1 MKVLFAAS
9 EAVPFVKT
17 GGLADVI
24 GSLPKELA
32 KQGIDV
38 RVILPKYEDIPAR
51 FTERMETVTSFTLRM
66 GWRNLYCGIQKLEH
80 EGITFYFIDNEYY
93 FRRKGC
99 YGYGDDAE
107 RFAFY
112 CRAVLD
118 ALPHIEYMPDLLHCH
133 DWQAGMIPV
142 LYRAHF
148 SHQPLYS
155 HLKTI
160 VTIHNLKYQGVF
172 GKEQF
177 QDYFALGEEH
187 LHGYALEMHGGASF
201 LKGGL
206 LYSDYITTVSPTY
219 AEEIQTPYYG
229 EHLDG
234 LLRSQSSRLQGILN
248 GIDYEEFDPMTDPH
262 LEVNYRDSYAKKQ
275 ANKLKLQERL
285 GLPADKDVPLIALV
299 TRLVDQK
306 GLALIDRVI
315 AELMAL
321 DAQWVVLGT
330 GEPRFEDLFR
340 WAAGAFP
347 DKLSAQI
354 LFDEALARQIYAGS
368 DLFLM
373 PSLFEPC
380 GIGQLI
386 AMRYRS
392 VPIVRETG
400 GLRDTVMPYNETTG
414 EGTGFSFA
422 NYNAHDMLYTIERA
436 VRLYR
441 EPEVWTNL
449 MNNIK
454 KKDFSWRRSAQ
465 QYADLY
471 RQLAVTS
478 DVGQ

>member
-9 EAVPFVKT
+9 EAVPFIKT

-24 GSLPKELA
+24 GSLPKALA
-32 KQGIDV
+32 SQGADV
-38 RVILPKYEDIPAR
+38 RVILPKYGQIPSSY
-51 FTERMETVTSFTLRM
+51 TDRMEAIAVFDLYM
-66 GWRNLYCGIQKLEH
+66 GWRKLYCGIYKLEH
-80 EGITFYFIDNEYY
+80 EGIIYYFVDNEYY
-93 FRRKGC
+93 FARHGC

-118 ALPHIEYMPDLLHCH
+118 SLQHIGFMPDILHCH

-148 SHQPLYS
+148 SYQPAYA
-155 HLKTI
+155 HIRTVI
-160 VTIHNLKYQGVF
+160 TIHNLKYQGVF
-172 GKEQF
+172 GQDEF
-177 QDYFALGEEH
+177 RDYFTLGDEH
-187 LHGYALEMHGGASF
+187 FHGHALELHGGASF

-206 LYSDYITTVSPTY
+206 LYSDAITTVSPTY

-229 EHLDG
+229 EYMDG
-234 LLRSQSSRLQGILN
+234 LLRSQSHRLQGILN
-248 GIDYEEFDPMTDPH
+248 GLDYDDFDPMNDPH
-262 LEVNYRDSYAKKQ
+262 IEFHYRDSLAKKQ
-275 ANKLKLQERL
+275 LNKLKLQERV
-285 GLPADKDVPLIALV
+285 GLPARKDVPLIALV

-306 GLALIDRVI
+306 GLSLIDRVI
-315 AELMAL
+315 GELLEL
-321 DAQWVVLGT
+321 DAQWIIVGT
-330 GEPRFEDLFR
+330 GEPRFEQLFR

-347 DKLSAQI
+347 DKVSANI
-354 LFDEALARQIYAGS
+354 LFDESLARQVYAAS

-400 GLRDTVMPYNETTG
+400 GLKDTVTPYNEETG
-414 EGTGFSFA
+414 EGTGFTFA
-422 NYNAHDMLYTIERA
+422 NYNAHDMLFTIERA

-441 EPEVWTNL
+441 EPGVWTNL
-449 MNNIK
+449 MSNVK
-454 KKDFSWRRSAQ
+454 KKDFSWKKSAQ
-465 QYADLY
+465 QYKALY
-471 RQLAVTS
+471 ESLAPVS
-478 DVGQ
+478 V